1 MKRILTIV
9 FSLFLLSGIAFQASA
24 SHHEDV
30 DGTEHVEHHDAESNH
45 ESHDDK
51 AGHEAHAFNP
61 IADFEKLDTEHK
73 AKVES
78 YCSENYQ
85 KAFVACEQKEQAI
98 ALDSLHV
105 PPMWLIFPFVG
116 LLLMIATG
124 PLFFE
129 HFWHKNYPIVA
140 FALAFFVAAYYGL
153 LLHDGDSVIH
163 AAAEYV
169 QFIALLAGLFMASGG
184 ILIKVDK
191 EGTAMTNV
199 MLLLIGAILANFI
212 GTTGASMLLIR
223 PFIRL
228 NKDRIK
234 PYHIIFFIF
243 MVSNVGGSLT
253 PVGDPPLFLG
263 FLKGVPF
270 TWTITHNIVPW
281 AFASLCLA
289 GLFFV
294 FDSKNKSGE
303 GSTVEYSGKTTI
315 QGGKNFVWIAL
326 VIGAVFIDPNKLDWV
341 PSIEMTLHG
350 HLTKISYVREVIMLS
365 VAGLSYYFADEEALK
380 GNEFEFEPIKEVAF
394 IFVGIFFTMIP
405 ALQIVAAFAK
415 ANPEMISLNMLY
427 WGTGALSGVLDN
439 APTYVNFLTAAVSSA
454 GGSVADPAQV
464 ANYAY
469 GVDMFEVTAS
479 TTTETSSIVRLTA
492 ISVAS
497 VFFGA
502 MTYIGNAPNFMV
514 KSIAEQVGVQ
524 MPAFFSYV
532 LKFSIPILLPILF
545 LVWLIFFQLEAITL
559 FF

>member
-9 FSLFLLSGIAFQASA
+9 FSLFLLSGIAFQANANHHNEGGEATQTHQHDVATNHDTQANTAEENGAHTTVAHA
-24 SHHEDV
+24 SHEE
-30 DGTEHVEHHDAESNH
+30 GHHSA
-45 ESHDDK
+45 
-51 AGHEAHAFNP
+51 
-61 IADFEKLDTEHK
+61 
-73 AKVES
+73 
-78 YCSENYQ
+78 
-85 KAFVACEQKEQAI
+85 
-98 ALDSLHV
+98 
-105 PPMWLIFPFVG
+105 PPMWLVIPFVL

-129 HFWHKNYPIVA
+129 HFWHKNYPVVA
-140 FALAFFVAAYYGL
+140 FSLAFLVAAYYGL
-153 LLHDGDSVIH
+153 VLHDGDSVIH

-199 MLLLIGAILANFI
+199 MLLLIGAVLANLI

-270 TWTITHNIVPW
+270 AWTITHNIVPW
-281 AFASLCLA
+281 AFASFCLA
-289 GLFFV
+289 AVFFIV
-294 FDSKNKSGE
+294 DSRNKSNDA
-303 GSTVEYSGKTTI
+303 STIEYTGKVSI
-315 QGGKNFVWIAL
+315 QGGKNFLWIAI
-326 VIGAVFIDPNKLDWV
+326 VIGAVFIDPNVFPWV
-341 PSIEMTLHG
+341 PSLQMELHG
-350 HLTKISYVREVIMLS
+350 HLTKLSYVREVIMLS
-365 VAGLSYYFADEEALK
+365 VAALSYYFADEDALK

-394 IFVGIFFTMIP
+394 IFIGIFFTMIP
-405 ALQIVAAFAK
+405 ALAIVADFAQV
-415 ANPEMISLNMLY
+415 NPDLISLNMLY

-439 APTYVNFLTAAVSSA
+439 APTYVNFLTAGISSA
-454 GGSVADPAQV
+454 GGSVSDMSQV
-464 ANYAY
+464 ADYAH
-469 GVDMFEVTAS
+469 GTGKFADTLVA
-479 TTTETSSIVRLTA
+479 TETSSIVRLTA

-545 LVWLIFFQLEAITL
+545 LVWLIFFHFEAITL

>member
-9 FSLFLLSGIAFQASA
+9 FSLFLLSGIAFTASA
-24 SHHEDV
+24 SVQDV
-30 DGTEHVEHHDAESNH
+30 HTTEQVHSDVQHNHDTDAAHPTTAAQASQDH
-45 ESHDDK
+45 
-51 AGHEAHAFNP
+51 GHEGPPTWLVIPF
-61 IADFEKLDTEHK
+61 IA
-73 AKVES
+73 
-78 YCSENYQ
+78 
-85 KAFVACEQKEQAI
+85 
-98 ALDSLHV
+98 
-105 PPMWLIFPFVG
+105 

-153 LLHDGDSVIH
+153 ILGDGDSVIH
-163 AAAEYV
+163 AAAEYI

-199 MLLLIGAILANFI
+199 ILLLIGAVLANLI

-234 PYHIIFFIF
+234 AYHIIFFIF

-270 TWTITHNIVPW
+270 AWTMSHNLVPW
-281 AFASLCLA
+281 AFATICLA
-289 GLFFV
+289 ILFFI

-303 GSTVEYSGKTTI
+303 AVSNVEYTGKIAI
-315 QGGKNFVWIAL
+315 QGSKNFIWIAL
-326 VIGAVFIDPNKLDWV
+326 VIGAVFIDPTKMDWV
-341 PSIEMTLHG
+341 PSIQMNLHG
-350 HLTKISYVREVIMLS
+350 HLTKVSYVREIIMLS

-394 IFVGIFFTMIP
+394 IFIGIFFTMIP
-405 ALQIVAAFAK
+405 ALQIVAAFAE

-439 APTYVNFLTAAVSSA
+439 APTYVNFLTAGISSA
-454 GGSVADPAQV
+454 GGSVADMSQV
-464 ANYAY
+464 ADYAHGT
-469 GVDMFEVTAS
+469 GVFEKTLA
-479 TTTETSSIVRLTA
+479 TTETSSIVRLTA

-532 LKFSIPILLPILF
+532 LKYSIPILLPILF
-545 LVWLIFFQLEAITL
+545 LVWLIFFYFEAITM